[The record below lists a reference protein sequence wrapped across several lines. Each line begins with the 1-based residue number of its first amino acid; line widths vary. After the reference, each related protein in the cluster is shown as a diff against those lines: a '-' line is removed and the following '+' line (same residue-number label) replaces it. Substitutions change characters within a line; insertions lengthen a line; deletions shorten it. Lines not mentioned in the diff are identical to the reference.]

1 MSTREKLLAAVVIIF
16 FVCVVVWAVRTTPS
30 APPPIEK
37 VEPPTVMEY
46 EGNTIVEE
54 KDGQIIWELTCSKM
68 KIDSITQ
75 NAELDDVIWKFY
87 QRDKDPEKIWVL
99 KAKKGIYYQAEKL
112 IHVEGEVSVTNND
125 EDELLSENLDW
136 YFEKNM
142 LIAKNNVKVTS
153 HDGGKLSSDKLDYDV
168 AENKLIATGNVKISK
183 DDMRAFGDMAYADS
197 EFTHFGLMGNAK
209 ILKGVKDQEDF

>member
-1 MSTREKLLAAVVIIF
+1 MSTREKLLAAVVLIF
-16 FVCVVVWAVRTTPS
+16 FVCVVVWAVRTTPD

-87 QRDKDPEKIWVL
+87 QRDKDPEKIWEL
-99 KAKKGIYYQAEKL
+99 KAAKGIYYQTEKF
-112 IHVEGEVSVTNND
+112 IHVEGDVSVTNSD
-125 EDELLSENLDW
+125 EDELLSDNLDW
-136 YFEKNM
+136 HFEENK
-142 LIAKNNVKVTS
+142 LIATDKVQVTS
-153 HDGGKLSSDKLDYDV
+153 HDGGKLSGDKLDYDV
-168 AENKLIATGNVKISK
+168 AENKIIATGNVKISK

-197 EFTHFGLMGNAK
+197 DFKHFGLMGNAK
-209 ILKGVKDQEDF
+209 ILKGVKDNEE

>member
-37 VEPPTVMEY
+37 VEPPKVMEY

-54 KDGQIIWELTCSKM
+54 KDGQIIWELSCSKI

-75 NAELDDVIWKFY
+75 IADLDDVTWKFY
-87 QRDKDPEKIWVL
+87 QRDKDPVQIWLL
-99 KAKKGIYYQAEKL
+99 KSAKGIYYPSEKL
-112 IHVEGEVSVTNND
+112 IHVEGEVSVTNSD
-125 EDELLSENLDW
+125 EDELLSDNLDW
-136 YFEKNM
+136 HFEKNL
-142 LIAKNNVKVTS
+142 LIASGNVKVTS

-168 AENKLIATGNVKISK
+168 AKDKLIATGNVKISK
-183 DDMRAFGDMAYADS
+183 DDMRAFGDMAYADND
-197 EFTHFGLMGNAK
+197 FKHFGLMGNAK
-209 ILKGVKDQEDF
+209 ILKGVKDNEE